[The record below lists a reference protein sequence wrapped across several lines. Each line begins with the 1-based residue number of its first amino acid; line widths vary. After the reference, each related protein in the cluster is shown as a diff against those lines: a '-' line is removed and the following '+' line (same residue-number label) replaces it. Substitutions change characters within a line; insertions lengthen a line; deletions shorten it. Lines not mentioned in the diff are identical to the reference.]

1 MRYAQNLFSQKG
13 KIEES
18 LIPLEEKFRLLDE
31 NMMVFKEEETK
42 LRVGI
47 RVGFDSFCKMLDDVK
62 ARNDNF
68 YLSY

>member
-1 MRYAQNLFSQKG
+1 
-13 KIEES
+13 

-47 RVGFDSFCKMLDDVK
+47 RVCFD
-62 ARNDNF
+62 
-68 YLSY
+68 